1 MSWYDYEPEQRLDPP
16 EMKEADEKALEYAEE
31 LLDGIRAI
39 EDRVETFFEEL
50 TPPEIAKLLFRA
62 EELLDDLKHLSD
74 ERTIVEEDYDMGK
87 YIVEEIEYYLNEK
100 EQEEK

>member
-50 TPPEIAKLLFRA
+50 TTPEIAKLLFRA
-62 EELLDDLKHLSD
+62 EELLDDLKYLSD

-87 YIVEEIEYYLNEK
+87 YIVDEIESYLNQK
-100 EQEEK
+100 QEEDE